1 MISESS
7 SEVLILD
14 IEQIKQDLMKIKG
27 SSKIAKTIFYAIKV
41 AQQFDE
47 NKISYDAF
55 VIALQK
61 CKIRKM
67 DDIVKIEK
75 FVLDRTYQ
83 DRKIK
88 LWPPPVFISTIVSV
102 QTFFFIIHT
111 LHLSLFQEVPFADC
125 IWS

>member
-1 MISESS
+1 MINENSGEA
-7 SEVLILD
+7 LILD
-14 IEQIKQDLMKIKG
+14 INQIKQDLMKIKG
-27 SSKIAKTIFYAIKV
+27 SSKIARTIFYAIKV

-83 DRKIK
+83 HRKIK
-88 LWPPPVFISTIVSV
+88 LWFISGTV
-102 QTFFFIIHT
+102 QI
-111 LHLSLFQEVPFADC
+111 
-125 IWS
+125 